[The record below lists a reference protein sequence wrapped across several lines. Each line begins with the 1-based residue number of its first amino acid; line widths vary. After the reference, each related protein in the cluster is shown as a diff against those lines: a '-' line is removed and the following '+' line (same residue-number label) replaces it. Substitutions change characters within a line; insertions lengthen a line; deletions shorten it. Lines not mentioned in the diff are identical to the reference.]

1 MRDHPGLV
9 ESCLVDVSIFLNFQ
23 KLRKNSI
30 YIKYV
35 SSQKRESK
43 LAGIKFILFR
53 TRNRIRASIKLYL
66 STSDERKN
74 GSIRSSIERKSCF
87 AIFEYNTI
95 TSICDNLRF
104 SHVNLNTVQGTTRS
118 DVIWK
123 STGIVHR
130 ARNYRDRR
138 GIDKRVRAA
147 EARN

>member
-66 STSDERKN
+66 FPRVMKERTDPSVHPSSGN
-74 GSIRSSIERKSCF
+74 PVSRSS
-87 AIFEYNTI
+87 N
-95 TSICDNLRF
+95 
-104 SHVNLNTVQGTTRS
+104 TTRLQAS
-118 DVIWK
+118 VTTFVFPM
-123 STGIVHR
+123 ST
-130 ARNYRDRR
+130 
-138 GIDKRVRAA
+138 
-147 EARN
+147 